1 MFYYFYNNIYSY
13 FYNKDIIRKNIVYF
27 NYNEQYIWG
36 IKGVKLY
43 KIITAL
49 FFLILGIT
57 ISYAQVSDSQ
67 TISVYLSV
75 PEFIKITNLS
85 KDQMSFEINL
95 SEDNLVFGD
104 NLVFDVYANINYL
117 LVLEFKFK
125 NDLSE
130 DIKMLVEETYGFYI
144 TDLMNQII
152 VNAKENLFA
161 ERNKG
166 IERYKLIFEMDMSE
180 YGGSNLPQFDGQI
193 GNIEIIVSKI
203 ETL

>member
-1 MFYYFYNNIYSY
+1 MFI
-13 FYNKDIIRKNIVYF
+13 YF
-27 NYNEQYIWG
+27 NDNEQYIWG

-43 KIITAL
+43 KIITVL
-49 FFLILGIT
+49 FFLLLAMS
-57 ISYAQVSDSQ
+57 ISFGQVSDSEA
-67 TISVYLSV
+67 ISVYLSV

-85 KDQMSFEINL
+85 KEQLFFEINL

-166 IERYKLIFEMDMSE
+166 IEKYKLIFEMDMSE
-180 YGGSNLPQFDGQI
+180 FVSNKLPQFEGQI
-193 GNIEIIVSKI
+193 GNIEIIVSKR
-203 ETL
+203 ENL

>member
-43 KIITAL
+43 KIITVL
-49 FFLILGIT
+49 FFLLLAMS
-57 ISYAQVSDSQ
+57 ISFGQVSDSEA
-67 TISVYLSV
+67 ISVYLSV

-85 KDQMSFEINL
+85 KEQLFFEINL

-180 YGGSNLPQFDGQI
+180 YVGSNLPQFDGQI
-193 GNIEIIVSKI
+193 GNIEIIVSKR
-203 ETL
+203 ENL

>member
-13 FYNKDIIRKNIVYF
+13 FYNKDIIRKDIVYF

-95 SEDNLVFGD
+95 SEGYIIFQDSIL
-104 NLVFDVYANINYL
+104 FDVYANIDYL
-117 LVLEFKFK
+117 LVLEFKLK
-125 NDLSE
+125 NDLNE
-130 DIKMLVEETYGFYI
+130 EIKMLVEETYGSYI
-144 TDLMNQII
+144 TDLSNQLI
-152 VNAKENLFA
+152 VSAKERLFA

-166 IERYKLIFEMDMSE
+166 IEKYKLIFEMDMSE
-180 YGGSNLPQFDGQI
+180 FISSKLPQFEGQI